1 MHYEQS
7 QDNVDKGLLEAPPH
21 ISDAYRN
28 RTIRYILEAL
38 LLDPETPEGVYQ
50 DLMGWDMPTVEEYR
64 KYFFNIPKK
73 MPRLELFTFIQSM
86 PFMTDGDI
94 MRKNLCLGVYEYGW
108 AFIDSTYNRG
118 SRVSIQGRAMHSL
131 KKMFGHID
139 RMVVDCLS
147 DPTVKNLQPLMKLM
161 KEAIQI
167 EADTVDKTKKPE
179 QLTLQFVED
188 LQAAATD
195 SSTDSSKIMGLEFDE
210 LRKLKPVSQSSN
222 TALQTELTEILKDAK
237 DCLGD

>member
-1 MHYEQS
+1 MRYEQS
-7 QDNVDKGLLEAPPH
+7 QENVDAGLLEAPSH
-21 ISDAYRN
+21 IVDAYRN

-38 LLDPETPEGVYQ
+38 LLDPETPEGVFL
-50 DLMGWDMPTVEEYR
+50 DLMGWDMSSVEEYR

-86 PFMTDGDI
+86 PAMTDGDI
-94 MRKNLCLGVYEYGW
+94 MRKNLCLGIYEYGW
-108 AFIDSTYNRG
+108 AFIDSKYNRG
-118 SRVSIQGRAMHSL
+118 ARVSIQGRAIHSL

-167 EADTVDKTKKPE
+167 EAETIDKTKKPE

-188 LQAAATD
+188 LQNSALSGVD
-195 SSTDSSKIMGLEFDE
+195 SGKIMGLEFDE
-210 LRKLKPVSQSSN
+210 LRKLKPIEQTSDK
-222 TALQTELTEILKDAK
+222 ALQTELTDILKDAK
-237 DCLGD
+237 ECMSD